1 MLRRCRG
8 APPMLTLAAL
18 LVLLAGAAIG
28 ATAIGGV
35 LAVPA
40 LTGVAGLPIG
50 SAIAASSFGFLLTGL
65 LGWRARTPAGA
76 PPATAAA
83 ASPLW
88 PLHLAA
94 LGGAT
99 AGVLLL
105 PQVPAG
111 WIRGWVALLTIG
123 SGAQALIAGLRPARQ
138 RPARGWPR
146 SVGLALIGAAVG
158 CGSALSGTGG
168 PVLLLPVLMLL
179 GLPTLPAI
187 AAAQAVQLPIALAA
201 TAMHLAA
208 GRLQWPLAAGV
219 GLLLVAGAWA
229 GRRLA
234 RHADPLLLRRWTA
247 LALVASGL
255 WYGLS

>member
-1 MLRRCRG
+1 ML
-8 APPMLTLAAL
+8 ALAAL

-40 LTGVAGLPIG
+40 LTGVAGLPVG
-50 SAIAASSFGFLLTGL
+50 TAIAASSFGFLLTGL
-65 LGWRARTPAGA
+65 FGWRSRLPAGA
-76 PPATAAA
+76 ATAAA
-83 ASPLW
+83 APLW

-99 AGVLLL
+99 AGVVLL

-111 WIRGWVALLTIG
+111 WIRGWVALLTVG
-123 SGAQALIAGLRPARQ
+123 SGAQAFVAGLRPARQ
-138 RPARGWPR
+138 QAERGWPR
-146 SVGLALIGAAVG
+146 GIGLTLIGAAVG

-187 AAAQAVQLPIALAA
+187 AAAQAIQLPIALAA

-208 GRLQWPLAAGV
+208 GRLELRLAAGV
-219 GLLLVAGAWA
+219 GLLLLAGAWA

-234 RHADPLLLRRWTA
+234 RHADPLTLRRWTA

-255 WYGLS
+255 WYGLT